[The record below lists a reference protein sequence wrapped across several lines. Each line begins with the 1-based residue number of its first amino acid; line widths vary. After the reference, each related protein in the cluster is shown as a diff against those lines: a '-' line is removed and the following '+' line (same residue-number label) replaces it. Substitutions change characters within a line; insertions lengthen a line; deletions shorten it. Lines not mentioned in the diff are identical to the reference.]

1 MEWEFILTMCIP
13 ITTYDLFYQEF
24 YISQKYILKRKFVFI
39 VIDISRVLD
48 GKFYFHYR
56 SETMSKLMKRSRTVD
71 TSAAPSPPTSGRP
84 STDESAILSSP
95 HRSRPIVSVTE
106 SPNNSNRQS
115 SSKKQ
120 RWSFAFRKRLFS
132 SSSSRSSKA
141 HSQSE
146 DLESPTNISGMA
158 LSFPAKT
165 SLGPPSS
172 PLSTLGI
179 MNQQFKKYLKS

>member
-1 MEWEFILTMCIP
+1 MVSLSHKEIFIFLN
-13 ITTYDLFYQEF
+13 DVSRNRNLFP
-24 YISQKYILKRKFVFI
+24 V
-39 VIDISRVLD
+39 VVDIFRVLD
-48 GKFYFHYR
+48 RWFYLRYR
-56 SETMSKLMKRSRTVD
+56 SGTMSKLMKRSRTVD

-84 STDESAILSSP
+84 STDESSILSSP
-95 HRSRPIVSVTE
+95 HQSRPIVSVTE

-132 SSSSRSSKA
+132 SSSSRSSKT

-146 DLESPTNISGMA
+146 DLESPTNISGMT
-158 LSFPAKT
+158 LNFPAKT

-172 PLSTLGI
+172 PLGTLSI
-179 MNQQFKKYLKS
+179 LNQQFQN